1 MSEYNTGD
9 EDVEKRHLQ
18 GGEECLY
25 DSVTKIRNTY
35 RGHGS
40 ELKARTRAKTK
51 CGTLSTP
58 SRDETARLRSR

>member
-1 MSEYNTGD
+1 MPEYNTGD

-35 RGHGS
+35 S
-40 ELKARTRAKTK
+40 WATDLN
-51 CGTLSTP
+51 
-58 SRDETARLRSR
+58 